1 MAADVAVAAQA
12 TSSLEAVAMNDEE
25 IALGQEEGG
34 FPCAPTM
41 FIAIVR
47 CGRRSCEHVDSGA
60 GALDSTGARA
70 EQLQPHAHHA
80 RQRRSP
86 RH

>member
-12 TSSLEAVAMNDEE
+12 TSSLEAVAMNVEE

-34 FPCAPTM
+34 FPCASMM

-47 CGRRSCEHVDSGA
+47 CGRRSCKHVDRGA
-60 GALDSTGARA
+60 GAIDSTGARA
-70 EQLQPHAHHA
+70 EQWQPHAHHA